1 MFSHLQASFP
11 LLHVFLAGGLTAP
24 RTHWSMMWASVG
36 AVVMQAGDEGSE
48 EQIQSLA
55 QQVGYSL

>member
-1 MFSHLQASFP
+1 MFSHLRASFP
-11 LLHVFLAGGLTAP
+11 LLRVFLAGGLTAP
-24 RTHWSMMWASVG
+24 RAHWSVLWAGVG
-36 AVVMQAGDEGSE
+36 AVVMQAGDEGSA

>member
-1 MFSHLQASFP
+1 
-11 LLHVFLAGGLTAP
+11 
-24 RTHWSMMWASVG
+24 MWASVG

-55 QQVGYSL
+55 QQVGYSLWGFRQDTFPYFASQLYDRD